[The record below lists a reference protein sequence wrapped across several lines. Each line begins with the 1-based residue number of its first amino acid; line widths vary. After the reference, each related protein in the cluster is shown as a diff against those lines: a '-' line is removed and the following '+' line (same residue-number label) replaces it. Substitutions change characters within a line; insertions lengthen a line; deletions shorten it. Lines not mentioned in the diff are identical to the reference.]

1 MSRATE
7 TGASGLSRQRGLSL
21 IELILFIVVVSAALA
36 GVLRVFLQ
44 AGSSSADPQA
54 QRQALAIAESL
65 MEEVQLMPFT
75 FCDGDDANLET
86 AADSTGCSSQ
96 AEAMGPEAG
105 ENRFTT
111 PQFDNVND
119 YHGYVMSGGI
129 RDINNQAVVG
139 LEAYSASVQVT
150 NSALGS
156 ISQASGDALM
166 ITVSVTGPHGVQVQL
181 SGFRSRYAPNAGI

>member
-1 MSRATE
+1 MTPA
-7 TGASGLSRQRGLSL
+7 APQPRQCRQQKGLSL

-44 AGSSSADPQA
+44 AGAASADPQV

-75 FCDGDDANLET
+75 FCDPDDLNLET
-86 AADSTGCSSQ
+86 ASSSAGCFSQ
-96 AEAMGPEAG
+96 IEAIGPEAG
-105 ENRFTT
+105 ENRYST

-119 YHGYVMSGGI
+119 YDGFAMNGGI

-139 LEAYSASVQVT
+139 LEGYSASIQVSA
-150 NSALGS
+150 SALGS

-166 ITVSVTGPHGVQVQL
+166 ITVSVSGPHGSQVQL
-181 SGFRSRYAPNAGI
+181 SGFRTRYAPNAGI

>member
-1 MSRATE
+1 MKRA
-7 TGASGLSRQRGLSL
+7 SSHPSRQRPQQGLSL

-44 AGSSSADPQA
+44 AGASSADPQV

-65 MEEVQLMPFT
+65 MAEVQLMPFT
-75 FCDGDDANLET
+75 FCDGDDLNLDT
-86 AADSTGCSSQ
+86 AESTAGCSSQ
-96 AEAMGPEAG
+96 VEAIGPEAG
-105 ENRFTT
+105 ENRYST

-119 YHGYVMSGGI
+119 YHGFAMSGGI
-129 RDINNQAVVG
+129 RDINNLAVNG
-139 LEAYSASVQVT
+139 LEGYSASVQVT

-166 ITVSVTGPHGVQVQL
+166 ITVSVTGPHGSQIQL
-181 SGFRSRYAPNAGI
+181 SGFRTRYAPQAGI

>member
-1 MSRATE
+1 MNAVCPPR
-7 TGASGLSRQRGLSL
+7 RQLGLSL
-21 IELILFIVVVSAALA
+21 IELILFIVVISAALA

-44 AGSSSADPQA
+44 AGSSSADPQI

-75 FCDGDDANLET
+75 FCDGDDANLES
-86 AADSTGCSSQ
+86 ADDASGCASP

-105 ENRFTT
+105 ENRYNT

-119 YHGYVMSGGI
+119 YHGFAMNSGI
-129 RDINNQAVVG
+129 RDISNTLVPG
-139 LEAYSASVQVT
+139 LAGYSATVQVVAG
-150 NSALGS
+150 SLGS

-166 ITVSVTGPHGVQVQL
+166 ITVSVSGPNGSQVQL
-181 SGFRSRYAPNAGI
+181 SGWRTRYAPKAGI